1 MKKRAAAKKPAEKK
15 QGTTKKQAAVKA
27 PAYKNASLPAE
38 QRVKDLLR
46 RMTLEEKAAQ
56 MLCIWQQKPQT
67 LVDADGN
74 FDEAKAKQAFKDRRG
89 LGQVGRPSDA
99 GKGKNA
105 REMAVLTNA
114 IQKFFLENSRLGIP
128 VMFHEECLHGH
139 AAVDGTSFP
148 QPIALG
154 ATFNPEL
161 VEQLFTMTALEARLR
176 GAHQALTPV
185 VDVAREPRWGR
196 VEETYG
202 EDPYLVSRL
211 GIAAVKGFQGDAK
224 FRDKTR
230 LIATLKHFVGH
241 GQPESGMNCAPANV
255 SERVLRETFLYTFK
269 EALKESGALSVMA
282 SYNEIDGIPSHAN
295 KWLLR
300 DVLRKE
306 MGFKGFVVS
315 DYFAIW
321 ELGYRP
327 DTHGHFVTHDSKE
340 SCAAAVKAGV
350 NIELPDPDCYLN
362 LVGLVRKGVL
372 KEKELEELV
381 APMLEWKFRMGLFD
395 DPYVDPKEAARV
407 VGCDAHRA
415 LALQAAHEAI
425 TLLKNEN
432 GMAPLDKSKVK
443 SIAVI
448 GPNAHRGLLGGYSG
462 VPKHNVTVLDG
473 IKAKAGKSVKVLYS
487 EGCKITIG
495 GNWNQDEV
503 VASDLEED
511 QRLIAEAVE
520 VAKQA
525 DVIVLAIGG
534 NEQTSREAW
543 ALNHMGDRTSL
554 DLIGRQE
561 ELVRAMMAQG
571 KPVIVFLFNGR
582 PLSINYLAQNV
593 PVIYECWYL
602 GQETGHAVADVLF
615 GETNPGGKLPISVP
629 RSAGH
634 LPIFYNYKPSARR
647 GYLFDDVS
655 PLYAFGFGLSYTN
668 FTIGQPRLTKKKIR
682 RDGTTR
688 VLVDVKNTGKREG
701 TETVQLYIRDVVSS
715 VTRPVKELKGFKKVR
730 LQPGESATVEFD
742 VTPEHLKFY
751 DVNMKHVVE
760 PGDFLLMVGSS
771 SRDEDLRKVTLQVT
785 E

>member
-1 MKKRAAAKKPAEKK
+1 MKKQPTVA
-15 QGTTKKQAAVKA
+15 KKQARVSPPA
-27 PAYKNASLPAE
+27 AYKIAGLPSAR
-38 QRVKDLLR
+38 RVKDLMS

-56 MLCIWQQKPQT
+56 MLCIWQKKPET

-74 FDEAKAKQAFKDRRG
+74 FDEQKAKKSFKDRRG

-105 REMAVLTNA
+105 REMAELTNA

-154 ATFNPEL
+154 ATFNPGL
-161 VEQLFTMTALEARLR
+161 VEHLFAMTALEARLR
-176 GAHQALTPV
+176 GTHHALTPV

-202 EDPYLVSRL
+202 EDPFLVSRL
-211 GIAAVKGFQGDAK
+211 GIAAVRGFQGDAT
-224 FRDKTR
+224 FHDKR
-230 LIATLKHFVGH
+230 HVIATLKHFVGH
-241 GQPESGMNCAPANV
+241 GQPESGMNCAPTNV
-255 SERVLRETFLYTFK
+255 SMRVLRETFLYTFK
-269 EALKESGALSVMA
+269 EALRESGAISIMA
-282 SYNEIDGIPSHAN
+282 SYNEIDGVPSHAN

-306 MGFKGFVVS
+306 WGFKGFVVS

-327 DTHGHFVTHDSKE
+327 DTHGHFVAKDSKE
-340 SCAAAVKAGV
+340 SCALAVKAGV
-350 NIELPDPDCYLN
+350 NIELPDPDCYLH
-362 LVGLVRKGVL
+362 LVDLVRKGVL
-372 KEKELEELV
+372 KESELDELI
-381 APMLEWKFRMGLFD
+381 APMLFWKFEMGLFD
-395 DPYVDPKEAARV
+395 DPYVDPAEAERV
-407 VGCDAHRA
+407 VGCDEHRA
-415 LALQAAHEAI
+415 LALTAGHEAI

-432 GMAPLDKSKVK
+432 GIAPLDPTKIKA
-443 SIAVI
+443 IAVI

-473 IKAKAGKSVKVLYS
+473 IKAKVGDRVKVLHS

-495 GNWNQDEV
+495 GSWNQDAV
-503 VASDLEED
+503 VPSDPEED
-511 QRLIAEAVE
+511 RKQIAEAVQ
-520 VAKQA
+520 VAKKA

-543 ALNHMGDRTSL
+543 SLQHMGDRTSL

-561 ELVRAMMAQG
+561 ELVKAMVALG

-582 PLSINYLAQNV
+582 PLSINYVSQNV

-602 GQETGHAVADVLF
+602 GQETGHAIADVLF
-615 GETNPGGKLPISVP
+615 GDYNPGGKLPISVP

-634 LPIFYNYKPSARR
+634 LPVFYNYKPSARR

-655 PLYAFGFGLSYTN
+655 PLYAFGYGLSYTTFSIDN
-668 FTIGQPRLTKKKIR
+668 PRLTKKKIR
-682 RDGTTR
+682 RDGSTR
-688 VLVDVKNTGKREG
+688 LLVDVTNTGKREG
-701 TETVQLYIRDVVSS
+701 AEVVQLYIRDVVSS
-715 VTRPVKELKGFKKVR
+715 ATRPVKELKGFKKVK
-730 LQPGESATVEFD
+730 LQPGESTTVTFD
-742 VTPEHLKFY
+742 ITSESLSFY
-751 DVNMKHVVE
+751 DVNMKYVVE
-760 PGDFLLMVGSS
+760 PGDFDLMVGNS
-771 SRDEDLRKVTLQVT
+771 SRDQDLKKLTLKVT